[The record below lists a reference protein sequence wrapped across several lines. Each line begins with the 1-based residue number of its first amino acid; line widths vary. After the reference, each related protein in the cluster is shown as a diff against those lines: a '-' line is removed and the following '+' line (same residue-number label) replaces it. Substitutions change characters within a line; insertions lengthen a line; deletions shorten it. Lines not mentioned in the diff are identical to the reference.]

1 MRCGS
6 ADGRT
11 PLTARQFPEG
21 PMQIAKRVVSGV
33 LFLSALTLPAPASA
47 QDSKSA
53 PLAKQLAAAMEAA
66 KLDSIAAKDA
76 ANADVFYAALYFPGQ
91 LLVISGKYSVP
102 QLLNDRLGK
111 KEYRDVYMD
120 LNGAAAADSKLFIQD
135 PGADGI
141 RAKRDENQP
150 FDIVEVGGKQT
161 MFNSDWK
168 AQKLSE
174 QDYQKT
180 FSDVDDRYA
189 QILSALLA
197 QVKKTS

>member
-1 MRCGS
+1 MQ
-6 ADGRT
+6 
-11 PLTARQFPEG
+11 LT
-21 PMQIAKRVVSGV
+21 KRVVSGAV
-33 LFLSALTLPAPASA
+33 LLFALILPAPASA

-53 PLAKQLAAAMEAA
+53 PLAKQLAAAMEAG
-66 KLDSIAAKDA
+66 KLDSIAARDA
-76 ANADVFYAALYFPGQ
+76 VDADVFVAALYFPGQ

-120 LNGAAAADSKLFIQD
+120 LNGAAAADTKVFIQD
-135 PGADGI
+135 PGADGLKM
-141 RAKRDENQP
+141 KRDENQP
-150 FDIVEVGGKQT
+150 FDIVEIGGKQT

-174 QDYQKT
+174 QDYQKA
-180 FSDVDDRYA
+180 FSDADERYA
-189 QILSALLA
+189 KILGALLA